1 MNERVSAASSVAVR
15 EGHSPMSDASR
26 PVPRST
32 YRLQLNKAFTFR
44 DVEAI
49 AAYLQALGI
58 SHVYLSPI
66 LAARPGSTH
75 GYDTIDHTQINPEL
89 GTLDEFRQMART
101 LREAGISIVLDIVPN
116 HMGIGGDGNALWL
129 DVLEWGRASRYAD
142 WFDIDWEP
150 SDPTLWHKV
159 LVPFLGSAYGEALR
173 DGAVEL
179 RFDAEAGA
187 FAVWLHGEHKLP
199 VCPDH
204 YGPLLEAISGP
215 LAAAGHRFEDAMN
228 GSGGRAAGD
237 ALKRSLARLCAE
249 QPEFRTSI
257 EATVRRFN
265 EEPGR
270 TRLAALVERQAWRP
284 ARYSVAAD
292 DINYRRFF
300 VVSDLAAVR
309 VERDDVFDHVHALT
323 FQLVAEG
330 WVDGLRIDHID
341 GLFDPKA
348 YCLALRNKCPR
359 PIYLVV
365 EKILAEDEPL
375 RADWDAEGT
384 TGYEFAAA
392 ATRLLTDP
400 AGERRLSETYE
411 RFTGRAETLDEIE
424 SSAKLDIIDF
434 EMAAEL
440 DGLTSRLRKIAASD
454 PLTADLTRNALRN
467 ALRAIVAAL
476 AVYRTYVAKGEV
488 SEDDRER
495 VRRAVASA
503 VEATPALAPEVFA
516 FIERVL
522 TSAAPGAALEAAM
535 RIQQYSGP
543 VMAKGLEDTALYRFN
558 RLIALSDVGQRP
570 DRFHDSV
577 ADFHAFM
584 TERLPGQ
591 RHGLLTSSSHDTKRG
606 EDTRA
611 RIAAL
616 SGCAEA
622 WAGSVTEWTRQ
633 LAGQGAPEIDRN
645 DLYYFLQMLVGAWP
659 AEFAEGLPLPE
670 GALEAFRERMD
681 QAMLKSIREARVH
694 TNWMVPHA
702 DYEARVNTLVQAALS
717 PAADNAFLPSFRA
730 FEAGV
735 AWSGAQNGL
744 IQSAIKLTAPGVP
757 DIYQGAELW
766 EQSLVDPDNR
776 RPVDYARRAALLRD
790 VSGVDMAELARDFR
804 SGAIKLAV
812 VSRLLA
818 FRALHPLL
826 FAEGSYEPVAVTG
839 ADAGRVVAYLRQGEG
854 QRMLVLA
861 CLQPWR
867 SQPSAEL
874 PDRFRSGTWRDVI
887 RNQDVAI
894 DGSIAELFA
903 DGVPVAV
910 LAAPA

>member
-1 MNERVSAASSVAVR
+1 
-15 EGHSPMSDASR
+15 MSDAPR

-32 YRLQLNKAFTFR
+32 YRLQLSKAFRFR
-44 DVEAI
+44 DAEAI
-49 AAYLQALGI
+49 ASYLQALGI

-75 GYDTIDHTQINPEL
+75 GYDTIDHTRINPEL

-101 LREAGISIVLDIVPN
+101 LRDAGISIVLDIVPN
-116 HMGIGGDGNALWL
+116 HMGVGGDGNALWL
-129 DVLEWGRASRYAD
+129 DVLEWGRVSPYAD

-150 SDPTLWHKV
+150 SEPSLRHKV

-179 RFDAEAGA
+179 PFDAEAGS

-199 VCPDH
+199 VCPAH
-204 YGPLLEAISGP
+204 YGALLETVAGP
-215 LAAAGHRFEDAMN
+215 LAAAEPQFEAATT
-228 GSGGRAAGD
+228 GAGGRSAGES
-237 ALKRSLARLCAE
+237 LKRSLARLCRE
-249 QPEFRTSI
+249 QPAIRASV
-257 EATVRRFN
+257 EAEVRRRN
-265 EEPGR
+265 DEPGR
-270 TRLAALVERQAWRP
+270 AGLAALIERQAWRP

-309 VERDDVFDHVHALT
+309 VEREDVFEHVHALT

-330 WVDGLRIDHID
+330 WIDGLRIDHID
-341 GLFDPKA
+341 GLYDPKA
-348 YCLALRNKCPR
+348 YCLALRARCPR

-375 RADWDAEGT
+375 RADWNVDGT

-400 AGERRLSETYE
+400 AGERSLSGTYAQ
-411 RFTGRAETLDEIE
+411 FTGRDETLDEIE
-424 SSAKLDIIDF
+424 AGAKLDIIDF

-440 DGLTSRLRKIAASD
+440 DGLASRLRAIAAAD
-454 PLTADLTRNALRN
+454 PLTADLMRNALRS
-467 ALRAIVAAL
+467 ALRAIVASL
-476 AVYRTYVAKGEV
+476 AVYRTYVAEGEV
-488 SEDDRER
+488 GEDDLAR
-495 VRRAVASA
+495 VRRAVARA
-503 VEATPALAPEVFA
+503 VDATPALAPEVFA

-522 TSAAPGAALEAAM
+522 TSAAPGPALEAAM
-535 RIQQYSGP
+535 RVQQYSGP

-570 DRFHDSV
+570 DRFNDSV

-584 TERLPGQ
+584 TERLSGQ

-622 WAGSVTEWTRQ
+622 WAGSVAEWTQQ

-659 AEFAEGLPLPE
+659 AEFAEGVRLPE

-694 TNWMVPHA
+694 TNWMVPRA
-702 DYEARVNTLVQAALS
+702 DYEAQVKALVQAALS
-717 PAADNAFLPSFRA
+717 SAPDNAFLASFRR
-730 FEAGV
+730 FEAGI

-744 IQSAIKLTAPGVP
+744 IQCALKLTAPGIP

-776 RPVDYARRAALLRD
+776 RPVDYGRRAALLRE
-790 VSGVDMAELARDFR
+790 VSGRNMAELARDFR
-804 SGAIKLAV
+804 SGAIKLAL

-818 FRALHPLL
+818 FRTDHPRL
-826 FAEGSYEPVAVTG
+826 FAEGSYEPVALDG
-839 ADAGRVVAYLRQGEG
+839 ADAERVVAYLRQGDG
-854 QRMLVLA
+854 QEMLVLA

-867 SQPSAEL
+867 GEPSAEL
-874 PDRFRSGTWRDVI
+874 PDPLRSGVWRDVI
-887 RNQDVAI
+887 RAKDVAF
-894 DGSIAELFA
+894 DGRIAGLFA